1 MSNPR
6 NTRAETSIERESQI
20 FGAQSQQGEKDSH
33 RWQHHTLQGPVGH
46 SQNLDIIL
54 NEPEFGYYW

>member
-6 NTRAETSIERESQI
+6 NTTAETSIERESRA
-20 FGAQSQQGEKDSH
+20 FGAQRQQEEKDSH

-54 NEPEFGYYW
+54 NER

>member
-6 NTRAETSIERESQI
+6 NTRAETSIERESRA
-20 FGAQSQQGEKDSH
+20 FGAQRQQEEKDSH
-33 RWQHHTLQGPVGH
+33 RWQHHTLPGPVGH

-54 NEPEFGYYW
+54 NER